1 MHESPRHQP
10 PAVESVKAGYEISDA
25 RLRPVL
31 ASAAA
36 LVVITVVVVLLLWG
50 LMDVLERLDRRND
63 PPSSPVA
70 SARQQVPEPRLQP
83 LIGLNDRTPAQDLVL
98 MKQQN
103 AEILSSY
110 GWVDREK
117 GIVRIPIEQAMKI
130 VAERGLPTT
139 EPATQRSHP

>member
-1 MHESPRHQP
+1 MHEAPRHQP
-10 PAVESVKAGYEISDA
+10 PALESVKAGYEISDA
-25 RLRPVL
+25 RLSPVL
-31 ASAAA
+31 ASATA
-36 LVVITVVVVLLLWG
+36 LVVITAVVMLLLWG
-50 LMDVLERLDRRND
+50 LMHVLERFNQRTD
-63 PPSSPVA
+63 PPPSPVA
-70 SARQQVPEPRLQP
+70 SDRQQVPEPRLQP
-83 LIGLNDRTPAQDLVL
+83 LIGLNDRTSAQDLVL

-139 EPATQRSHP
+139 EPTTQRSQP